1 VIFVTHDIDEAI
13 RISTR
18 VLAMTPHPGRI
29 AAEFATGAAGPAVL
43 EREIRAVVDQGRS
56 VETVSETAYG

>member
-29 AAEFATGAAGPAVL
+29 AAEFATGSAGPATL
-43 EREIRAVVDQGRS
+43 EREIRDVVHQGRS
-56 VETVSETAYG
+56 FEPVSEAAYG